1 MHLLLIFSVTSNI
14 RLAMPG
20 NTTYLTSQQSTWLA
34 IFTSTQIVIG
44 GTVNLFIIAYFLFFY
59 HRKQR
64 MASDKLTLNLAIS
77 DFIALATYLP
87 WRTHVLILRRGTE
100 NAYIYT
106 SLCVLGIF
114 ATGNAIICIALDRF
128 TAAVWPLRYKILITS
143 RVTTTAIG
151 ISWFEAILL
160 AVLHGFVYED
170 TDDYLH
176 DDYELFLTSLSF
188 AQLLILTAIYSAL
201 LRIARKHTKIR
212 SNLHG
217 RRRSMVF
224 LRKSIFTAFTIM
236 CLFYITFL
244 PYCIYRVYSRL
255 DKGLTNK
262 EKHAAWRWLTAF
274 SFVNSCCNPFVYIFA
289 IEKHRTNFKK
299 FFRAFCK
306 GRADSPKQAAKCND
320 IELEQVQGLVD
331 IN

>member
-1 MHLLLIFSVTSNI
+1 
-14 RLAMPG
+14 MPG

-44 GTVNLFIIAYFLFFY
+44 GVVNLCVIAYFLFFY
-59 HRKQR
+59 RRKQR
-64 MASDKLTLNLAIS
+64 TASDKLTLSLAIS
-77 DFIALATYLP
+77 DFVALATYLP

-106 SLCVLGIF
+106 SLYVLGIF

-128 TAAVWPLRYKILITS
+128 TAAVWPLRYKVLITS
-143 RVTTTAIG
+143 RVTTIAIG
-151 ISWFEAILL
+151 ISWFEAVLL
-160 AVLHGFVYED
+160 AVLHGFLYKH
-170 TDDYLH
+170 TDDCLH

-188 AQLLILTAIYSAL
+188 AQLLILTAIYSVL
-201 LRIARKHTKIR
+201 LRIARKHMKNT
-212 SNLHG
+212 SNLQERH
-217 RRRSMVF
+217 RRTLF

-255 DKGLTNK
+255 DKRLTDK

-274 SFVNSCCNPFVYIFA
+274 SFVNSCCNPFVYIFG
-289 IEKHRTNFKK
+289 IEQHRINFTNF
-299 FFRAFCK
+299 FRTVFK
-306 GRADSPKQAAKCND
+306 MRDGSSKRATKCND
-320 IELEQVQGLVD
+320 IELEQVQGFVD
-331 IN
+331 MN